1 MPTTGPAVAS
11 SIAFDSDTNKRWHS
25 KYMKSVK
32 LPETPLKGN
41 GSEKPRKRGK
51 RPVGMKKKK

>member
-1 MPTTGPAVAS
+1 
-11 SIAFDSDTNKRWHS
+11 
-25 KYMKSVK
+25 MKSVK

-51 RPVGMKKKK
+51 RPVGMKKNK